1 MHASKTRLTTA
12 GLVVVALAAC
22 AISSCSKPDNES
34 CDGGRPAATVEQ
46 AVRGLIA
53 ASETGDFDAACAVV
67 TNRPSEQ
74 KMTTA
79 LADLNRQGKSIGIT
93 SSSASIKEL
102 EQGGS
107 LIPIEISNGKSTKN
121 IQLNVMKIRDEGYR
135 IIWP

>member
-1 MHASKTRLTTA
+1 MHGNKTRLITA
-12 GLVVVALAAC
+12 GLVAGLAFC

-34 CDGGRPAATVEQ
+34 CDGDRPAATVEQ

-53 ASETGDFDAACAVV
+53 ASESGDFDAACAVV

-74 KMTTA
+74 EMTTA
-79 LADLNRQGKSIGIT
+79 LADLKRQGKSVGIT
-93 SSSASIKEL
+93 STSISIKEL

-107 LIPIEISNGKSTKN
+107 LIPVEISNGKSTKK
-121 IQLNVMKIRDEGYR
+121 IQLSAMKIRDEGYR